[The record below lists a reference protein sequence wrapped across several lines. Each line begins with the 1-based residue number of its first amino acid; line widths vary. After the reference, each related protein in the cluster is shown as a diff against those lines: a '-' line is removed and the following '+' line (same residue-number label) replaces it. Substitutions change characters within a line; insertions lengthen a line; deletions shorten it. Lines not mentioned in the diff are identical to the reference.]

1 MKNITILLFAF
12 VVFLGG
18 CANNSSREQ
27 EKQEKEKQRK
37 LDSLALKIAVT
48 PTLDCLPLFIAKE
61 RDMFS
66 SKELDVR
73 LKRFKADMDCDTA
86 FVSGSVDGMFSDL
99 ARTMRIESKGLP
111 IEYLSVTNKSW
122 KLIANRIARLMIR

>member
-12 VVFLGG
+12 VIFLGG

-61 RDMFS
+61 KDMFS
-66 SKELDVR
+66 VKELDVR
-73 LKRFKADMDCDTA
+73 LKRFKADMIVTLLLFLDQLMVCSRILHVQC
-86 FVSGSVDGMFSDL
+86 VSKAKVYPL
-99 ARTMRIESKGLP
+99 NI
-111 IEYLSVTNKSW
+111 YL
-122 KLIANRIARLMIR
+122 

>member
-1 MKNITILLFAF
+1 MFAF

-18 CANNSSREQ
+18 CATIAHENKK
-27 EKQEKEKQRK
+27 KQEKEKQRK

-66 SKELDVR
+66 SK
-73 LKRFKADMDCDTA
+73 
-86 FVSGSVDGMFSDL
+86 
-99 ARTMRIESKGLP
+99 RT
-111 IEYLSVTNKSW
+111 
-122 KLIANRIARLMIR
+122 